1 MAKATDRLLEVKNLS
16 IAVGSVPHPN
26 PTLLVDGVSFDV
38 ARGQVLGLI
47 GESGAGKSTIGLAA
61 LGYVRPGCR
70 LAGGTIRLDGK
81 TVFDDRMMRGGPVT
95 YVPQSAAASFNPA
108 FRLVRQVIETA
119 VVRGIL
125 DRREAPRTAH
135 DLFKGLGLRA
145 ADFGER
151 FPHQVSGGQLQ
162 RAAIA
167 MALCTRPQL
176 VVFDEPTTALDVT
189 VQVDVLIL
197 ICEAIRTAGLSALYI
212 SHDLAVVAQVA
223 DDIMVLRH
231 GKTVEHAGT
240 RAILETPQQD
250 YTRRLLSVHM
260 APRLVAGQNPR
271 EPVLEGRSITAGYST
286 LDVNQDVSFSL
297 KAQSTLAV
305 VGESGSGKSS
315 LARVI
320 TGLLAPRR
328 GTLLYNSKVLPAR
341 LKDRSLETRRHIQ
354 LIYQNPDVALNPRQT
369 VGKILSRPLQLY
381 FGLRGAA
388 LWTKVDQLLEQ
399 IELAPSFKAR
409 LPGELSGGQ
418 KQRLCIARALAAE
431 PSVIICDEVTSALD
445 PLVADGIVKLLMRL
459 QRETKVAYIVITHD
473 IGLVHAVADDVL
485 VMKEGRGVEYGPAAS
500 LLAKPAN
507 PYTRALIDAVPKL
520 EMGWLDGL
528 TSARV
533 AARA

>member
-1 MAKATDRLLEVKNLS
+1 MSDRSDRLLEVKGLS
-16 IAVGSVPHPN
+16 IAVGPASDPN
-26 PTLLVDGVSFDV
+26 PMLLVDTVSFDV
-38 ARGQVLGLI
+38 AQGQVLGLI

-81 TVFDDRMMRGGPVT
+81 TMFDDRMMRGGPVT

-125 DRREAPRTAH
+125 DRRDARRTACE
-135 DLFKGLGLRA
+135 LFKGLGLRA
-145 ADFGER
+145 ADFGAR

-189 VQVDVLIL
+189 VQVEVLML
-197 ICEAIRTAGLSALYI
+197 IRDAIRNAGLSGIYI

-231 GKTVEHAGT
+231 GKTVEHAST
-240 RAILETPQQD
+240 RVILEAPQQD
-250 YTRRLLSVHM
+250 YTQRLLSVRM
-260 APRLVAGQNPR
+260 ATRLATG
-271 EPVLEGRSITAGYST
+271 EASLAPVLEGRSITAGYGT

-297 KAQSTLAV
+297 KARSTLAV

-320 TGLLAPRR
+320 TGLLAPRQ
-328 GTLLYNSKVLPAR
+328 GSSNYNAEPLPPR
-341 LKDRSLETRRHIQ
+341 LTDRPLETRRHIQ

-369 VGKILSRPLQLY
+369 VGRILSRPLQLY
-381 FGLRGAA
+381 FGLKGAA
-388 LWTKVDQLLEQ
+388 LRVRVDQLLDQ
-399 IELAPSFKAR
+399 IELPGSFKAR

-431 PSVIICDEVTSALD
+431 PGVVICDEVTSALD
-445 PLVADGIVKLLMRL
+445 PLVADGIVRLLMRL
-459 QRETKVAYIVITHD
+459 QRETHVAYIVITHD
-473 IGLVHAVADDVL
+473 IALVRAVADDVL
-485 VMKEGRGVEYGPAAS
+485 VMKEGRCVEYGPAAG
-500 LLAKPAN
+500 LLASPAD

-520 EMGWLDGL
+520 QMGWLDGV
-528 TSARV
+528 T
-533 AARA
+533 AARTAVRV